1 METSL
6 KVHSFVDVITNSST
20 EMYID
25 YSGSIEPCKK
35 MINEMFKACGSDK
48 TCDDVFDLTLRNTN
62 YEDLV
67 KWDEDFDPEAPW
79 KEDECS
85 PAEVHIKVK
94 DPQYEELA
102 KLVISFLE
110 SGESKEFMN

>member
-1 METSL
+1 
-6 KVHSFVDVITNSST
+6 
-20 EMYID
+20 
-25 YSGSIEPCKK
+25 
-35 MINEMFKACGSDK
+35 MFKACGSDK
-48 TCDDVFDLTLRNTN
+48 TCDDVFDITLRNTN

-85 PAEVHIKVK
+85 PAEVWIKVK

-110 SGESKEFMN
+110 SGENKEFMS

>member
-1 METSL
+1 METVLSI
-6 KVHSFVDVITNSST
+6 HSFVDVITNSST

-48 TCDDVFDLTLRNTN
+48 TCDDVFDIKLRNTN
-62 YEDLV
+62 YEDRLRY
-67 KWDEDFDPEAPW
+67 DENFDPEAPW
-79 KEDECS
+79 EEDECS
-85 PAEVHIKVK
+85 PAEVFIKVK
-94 DPQYEELA
+94 DPQYEQLA